1 MDLINYQEGVLL
13 LVDKPREWTSFDVV
27 NKLRYTIKIKK
38 IGHAGTLDPLATGL
52 LIIGTGKFTKKL
64 NELQGLDKEYEGIFE
79 IGKTTPSFDLETP
92 YDTENDISAI
102 TSDQIIEAAKTLS
115 GFQNQVPPQYSAIRI
130 NGERAYKHARNN
142 EEVKIDPRPVII
154 HEFEIKKIEGADIHF
169 RIKCSK
175 GTYIRSIARDLGE
188 RLGVGAYLK
197 ELKRTV
203 VGSFHLK
210 DAKQL
215 DQLINEIQESANH

>member
-1 MDLINYQEGVLL
+1 MALVDYHEGALL

-92 YDTENDISAI
+92 FDVENDISAI
-102 TSDQIIEAAKTLS
+102 SDENIHQAVKSLI

-130 NGERAYKHARNN
+130 KGERAYKHARNN
-142 EEVKIDPRPVII
+142 EEVKIDPRPVIV
-154 HEFEIKKIEGADIHF
+154 HEFEIKKIEGGDVHF

-175 GTYIRSIARDLGE
+175 GTYIRSIARDLGVL
-188 RLGVGAYLK
+188 LGVGAYLK
-197 ELKRTV
+197 DLRRTV
-203 VGSFHLK
+203 IGDFHINN
-210 DAKQL
+210 AVQL
-215 DQLINEIQESANH
+215 DQLITEIQESADH